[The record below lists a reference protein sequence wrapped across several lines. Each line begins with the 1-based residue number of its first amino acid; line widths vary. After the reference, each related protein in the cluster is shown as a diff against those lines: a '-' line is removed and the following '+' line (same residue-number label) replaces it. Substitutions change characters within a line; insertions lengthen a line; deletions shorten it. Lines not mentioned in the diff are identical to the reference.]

1 MAIWNDLKAGLTG
14 KAADIAYIVVH
25 DYRAVAVPVSPPASP
40 ANVAAALSGGSF
52 AASGGGAGPEDRCFR
67 VQYNPNELQ
76 IYSVAHV
83 LKKLDVAGGG
93 QSGGERT
100 SADNPVAGRM
110 DLSVSLLFD
119 KMDPVTSFL
128 MDKNV
133 LPTSASGIKAAVSYA
148 GALTGREP
156 ESVQTEVEGF
166 IAALRNSK
174 TRRLTFYWADFSF
187 GGVLNNVVAEYIM
200 FSSDGL
206 PARAKVSLRMR
217 QDAGYPERGGWL
229 DDFETAFA
237 DDQSSLVRPEQ
248 RLSSALNLKL

>member
-1 MAIWNDLKAGLTG
+1 MEIWNDLKAGLTG

-25 DYRAVAVPVSPPASP
+25 DYRAAAAPSSPPSSP
-40 ANVAAALSGGSF
+40 GNIAAALSGGVP
-52 AASGGGAGPEDRCFR
+52 APGGGTDPEDRYFR

-83 LKKLDVAGGG
+83 LKKLDVTGGG

-100 SADNPVAGRM
+100 SVDNPVAGRM

-128 MDKNV
+128 MDKNI
-133 LPTSASGIKAAVSYA
+133 LPTSASGIKAALSYEA
-148 GALTGREP
+148 LLTGQEP

-229 DDFETAFA
+229 DDFEAAFA

-248 RLSSALNLKL
+248 RLSSVLNLKL